1 MRNLTFR
8 ASPTIGRTLK
18 AKTFHALAYL
28 FCLRLALSLCALLAS
43 VHIASTEIVLTDI
56 EARELTIAAPA
67 RRILLATPSWYPAL
81 AILDNEVAK
90 RVIGIGR
97 NPGDTLPEAERDL
110 SGKPRVGSTWSQT
123 FSIEKALELKPDIV
137 IGGRPS
143 RVQSQALESAFAKAG
158 IPVVYVDFD
167 SHPVRDTD
175 RSFEILGRVLGAEDK
190 AAEFVDFYRRH
201 VRTITD
207 RLTTPGL
214 ARPTLLMMSRGP
226 SVPCCLAS
234 PDNGVTAYFGGLG
247 VENLAGVTN
256 GAPVQ
261 FSLESIIER
270 DPDIFV
276 AIDLFSDSRSMF
288 GQPRSLAQGTASLET
303 LKQEPGLRELAAM
316 RNGRVHVLDSY
327 LMRSPLNFVTFEAL
341 AKWIHPELFAD
352 LDPQATLDEINRRF
366 LKTPLKGPFWT
377 SLDPAT
383 DRSFGERR

>member
-1 MRNLTFR
+1 M
-8 ASPTIGRTLK
+8 
-18 AKTFHALAYL
+18 
-28 FCLRLALSLCALLAS
+28 
-43 VHIASTEIVLTDI
+43 LTDI